1 MLGCACTWQWFI
13 LHKPSDEN
21 PSIPTGMIKGASNVP
36 DGVPRKKRGLY
47 LAMTFVA
54 AGGKEPQQ

>member
-1 MLGCACTWQWFI
+1 MFSHDIVSSELV
-13 LHKPSDEN
+13 
-21 PSIPTGMIKGASNVP
+21 PSIPTGMIKEASNAP
-36 DGVPRKKRGLY
+36 DGNPRKNEVLY